1 MADLI
6 LGIDLGTT
14 SVKTAIFDTAG
25 TRIASATKEYTL
37 LTPAAGF
44 VEAVPNIYMDSVLSC
59 MEHMRQHANADTTL
73 VRYISFSVQGETLCF
88 LDHAGKPLRNVIVW
102 MDNRAGKQA
111 EDMRAEFGDD
121 LCYRITGQVSFEACW
136 PAPKIQWVREN
147 EPDVFRKTAHILLL
161 EDYII
166 YQLTGK
172 YVAEGSLLT
181 STLYWD
187 ITTKK
192 YWPEMLAYLGVQEEM
207 LPEIRES
214 GEPVGAILPEMAEKL
229 HVSADALVCTGCL
242 DQVAGAIGV
251 GNISPGIFSENIG
264 AALAVC
270 VPTEKITYDPNRQM
284 PVHYFAIPDTYMM
297 HTFTTGGMC
306 LRWFR
311 DVFCADEISVG
322 QQSGMDPY
330 DLMSREAATVPAG
343 SDGMICLPHLQGSM
357 APDVNL
363 DAKAVFYG
371 ATLQH
376 KKTHFIRS
384 IMESVGYIICRNL
397 EAIDEMGLEV
407 HEIRSM
413 GGGSKSDVWNQI
425 KADITGKKLSLTP
438 MSQDIACLGAAI
450 LAGVAGGIFP
460 SVADACSQMICIS
473 RVYEPNMQNH
483 AHYQKQYAKYKAL
496 FRAMTPIFHEYEEG

>member
-1 MADLI
+1 
-6 LGIDLGTT
+6 
-14 SVKTAIFDTAG
+14 
-25 TRIASATKEYTL
+25 
-37 LTPAAGF
+37 
-44 VEAVPNIYMDSVLSC
+44 
-59 MEHMRQHANADTTL
+59 
-73 VRYISFSVQGETLCF
+73 
-88 LDHAGKPLRNVIVW
+88 
-102 MDNRAGKQA
+102 
-111 EDMRAEFGDD
+111 
-121 LCYRITGQVSFEACW
+121 
-136 PAPKIQWVREN
+136 
-147 EPDVFRKTAHILLL
+147 
-161 EDYII
+161 
-166 YQLTGK
+166 
-172 YVAEGSLLT
+172 
-181 STLYWD
+181 
-187 ITTKK
+187 
-192 YWPEMLAYLGVQEEM
+192 
-207 LPEIRES
+207 
-214 GEPVGAILPEMAEKL
+214 
-229 HVSADALVCTGCL
+229 
-242 DQVAGAIGV
+242 
-251 GNISPGIFSENIG
+251 
-264 AALAVC
+264 
-270 VPTEKITYDPNRQM
+270 
-284 PVHYFAIPDTYMM
+284 
-297 HTFTTGGMC
+297 
-306 LRWFR
+306 
-311 DVFCADEISVG
+311 
-322 QQSGMDPY
+322 
-330 DLMSREAATVPAG
+330 
-343 SDGMICLPHLQGSM
+343 MICLPHLQGSM